1 MRTACADCAQPS
13 IHQHKQQ
20 HAPAH
25 QNTSPC
31 PPPNQRLVLPGRLAL
46 FDAITALVA
55 WVEKG
60 VAPEALLASVRGT
73 GNAGGVHADL
83 PTDWAADRSQ
93 PQPTAVP

>member
-83 PTDWAADRSQ
+83 PTDWAANRSQ
-93 PQPTAVP
+93 PPPTAVP